1 MAVFAYR
8 ALNDQAAAVEGTIAA
23 DTARAARDALRLR
36 GLIVESVTTTGVGKD
51 NASIRFPLRGR
62 QRYGAKRVAMVREL
76 STLLAAGI
84 PLLESIDS
92 LVLQQ
97 TGGFKQSMMVL
108 RDRIAAG
115 GSLADAMREQPTV
128 FDPLSVHMVEVGEN
142 SGTLDAVLDQLANFS
157 ERYLQL
163 KDRVTNALFYP
174 VVVFSLSC
182 GVGLFLMTVVVPML
196 LDNLLDA
203 GKPIPL
209 PTRILKTMSDFVR
222 GHGFS
227 IIGVSILAVIAIVAA
242 LRTTAGKRLWH
253 RTILRLPLIGGMARK
268 QEIARMA
275 LIVGTLLKSGVVLV
289 ESLAIAARA
298 MKNVVLRDSLAAAQ
312 SAIQSGSE
320 IGEALDSTG
329 QFPPTVIQIFT
340 VGQQSGTLEEM
351 LQRLADNYDRQVTTL
366 SLRLATLLEPVLIVG
381 LAVFVGFI
389 LFATVLPILEAGN
402 VL

>member
-1 MAVFAYR
+1 MAVFTYR
-8 ALNDQAAAVEGTIAA
+8 ALNGQASAIDGTIAS
-23 DTARAARDALRLR
+23 DTARAARDILRSR
-36 GLIVESVTTTGVGKD
+36 GLTVESLTATSAGTR
-51 NASIRFPLRGR
+51 NFRLPCRRHRHA
-62 QRYGAKRVAMVREL
+62 AKRVSMVREL

-84 PLLESIDS
+84 PLVEAVDS
-92 LVLQQ
+92 LVQQ
-97 TGGFKQSMMVL
+97 HSSAFKQSLTIL

-115 GSLADAMREQPTV
+115 GSLTDAMREQPDV
-128 FDPLSVHMVEVGEN
+128 FDPLSIHIVEVGEN

-174 VVVFSLSC
+174 IVVFLLSC

-196 LDNLLDA
+196 LDNLLEA

-209 PTRILKTMSDFVR
+209 PTRILKILSDSIR
-222 GHGFS
+222 GHS
-227 IIGVSILAVIAIVAA
+227 LLIVSSTCLTLIAASLA
-242 LRTTAGKRLWH
+242 LRTSAGIRAWH
-253 RTILRLPLIGGMARK
+253 RTILRLPLLGQMARK

-289 ESLAIAARA
+289 ESLAIAGRA
-298 MKNVVLRDSLAAAQ
+298 VKNMVIRDALTAAQ
-312 SAIQSGSE
+312 SSIQSGSE

-329 QFPPTVIQIFT
+329 QFPATVIQIFA
-340 VGQQSGTLEEM
+340 VGQQTGALEEM

-366 SLRLATLLEPVLIVG
+366 ALRLATLLEPVLIVS

-389 LFATVLPILEAGN
+389 LFATILPILEAGN

>member
-1 MAVFAYR
+1 MAVFDYR
-8 ALNDQAAAVEGTIAA
+8 ALNEQTAAVEGTIAA

-36 GLIVESVTTTGVGKD
+36 GLIVESLKTTGAG
-51 NASIRFPLRGR
+51 NASMRLPLRGR

-84 PLLESIDS
+84 PLLEAIDS

-97 TGGFKQSMMVL
+97 TGGFKQSMMIL
-108 RDRIAAG
+108 RDRISAG

-128 FDPLSVHMVEVGEN
+128 FDPLSIHMVEVGES
-142 SGTLDAVLDQLANFS
+142 SGTLDVVLDQLANFS

-174 VVVFSLSC
+174 IVVFSLSC

-196 LDNLLDA
+196 LDNLLEA

-222 GHGFS
+222 GHGLS
-227 IIGVSILAVIAIVAA
+227 IIGVSVLSVIAIIAA
-242 LRTTAGKRLWH
+242 LRTTTGKRLWH
-253 RTILRLPLIGGMARK
+253 RTILQLPLLGGMARK

-298 MKNVVLRDSLAAAQ
+298 MKNVVLRDSLSSAQ

-366 SLRLATLLEPVLIVG
+366 SLRLATLMEPVLIIG

>member
-8 ALNDQAAAVEGTIAA
+8 ALTHQAAVEGTIAA

-36 GLIVESVTTTGVGKD
+36 GLIVESVTTTGGAAASV
-51 NASIRFPLRGR
+51 SIRSPLRGR
-62 QRYGAKRVAMVREL
+62 QRYSAKRVAMVREL

-92 LVLQQ
+92 LVQQQ

-196 LDNLLDA
+196 LDNLLEA

-209 PTRILKTMSDFVR
+209 PTRVLKTMSDFVR
-222 GHGFS
+222 GHGFT
-227 IIGVSILAVIAIVAA
+227 ILGASILAAIAIIAA
-242 LRTTAGKRLWH
+242 LRTSWGKLFWH

-289 ESLAIAARA
+289 ESLAIASRA
-298 MKNVVLRDSLAAAQ
+298 MKNAVLRDSLTSAQ

-381 LAVFVGFI
+381 LSVFVGFI

>member
-1 MAVFAYR
+1 MAVFTYR
-8 ALNDQAAAVEGTIAA
+8 ALNDQAAAIEGTIAA
-23 DTARAARDALRLR
+23 DTARAARDALRSR
-36 GLIVESVTTTGVGKD
+36 GLLVESVTTSGADSK
-51 NASIRFPLRGR
+51 SIRFPLRRR
-62 QRYGAKRVAMVREL
+62 QRYASKRVAMVREL

-84 PLLESIDS
+84 PLLEAIDS
-92 LVLQQ
+92 LVQQQ

-115 GSLADAMREQPTV
+115 GSLADAMREQPDV

-174 VVVFSLSC
+174 VVVFGLSC

-196 LDNLLDA
+196 LDNLLEA
-203 GKPIPL
+203 GKPIPW

-222 GHGFS
+222 GHGLTLF
-227 IIGVSILAVIAIVAA
+227 GVSLLAVIAIAAA
-242 LRTTAGKRLWH
+242 LRTTTGRRLWH
-253 RTILRLPLIGGMARK
+253 RTLLRLPLIGGMARK

-275 LIVGTLLKSGVVLV
+275 LIVGTLLRSGVVLV
-289 ESLAIAARA
+289 ESLEIAGRA
-298 MKNVVLRDSLAAAQ
+298 MKNVVLHDGLTAAQ
-312 SAIQSGSE
+312 AAIQSGSE
-320 IGEALDSTG
+320 IGEALESTG
-329 QFPPTVIQIFT
+329 QFPATVIQIFA
-340 VGQQSGTLEEM
+340 VGQQSGTLEDM